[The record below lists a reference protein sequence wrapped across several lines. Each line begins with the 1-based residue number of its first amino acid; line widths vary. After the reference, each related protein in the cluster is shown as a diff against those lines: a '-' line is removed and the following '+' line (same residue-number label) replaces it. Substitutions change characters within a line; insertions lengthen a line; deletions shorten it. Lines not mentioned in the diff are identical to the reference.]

1 MNTLHTTPPAYVG
14 LIKAIQRRIATSG
27 LTHDQV
33 ATNAGMTTPR
43 LETVLHHRGDG
54 LTVEELVSI
63 ARVFG
68 VSPAVLTEE
77 GENQ

>member
-1 MNTLHTTPPAYVG
+1 
-14 LIKAIQRRIATSG
+14 
-27 LTHDQV
+27 
-33 ATNAGMTTPR
+33 MTTPR